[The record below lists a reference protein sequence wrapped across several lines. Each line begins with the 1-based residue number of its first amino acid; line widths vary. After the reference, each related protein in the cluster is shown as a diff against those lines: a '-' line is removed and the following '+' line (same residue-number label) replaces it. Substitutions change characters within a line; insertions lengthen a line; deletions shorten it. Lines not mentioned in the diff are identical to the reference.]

1 MSAPTPA
8 QSMGRKIRNASQDS
22 SGGSL
27 EQVFELEEGGEMQL
41 PILDESISGVPMS
54 YSADDLTQ
62 LQENADLVQPSKWKH
77 LGKTE

>member
-1 MSAPTPA
+1 
-8 QSMGRKIRNASQDS
+8 
-22 SGGSL
+22 
-27 EQVFELEEGGEMQL
+27 VFELEEGGETQL